1 MGRAYS
7 EALALIEAGKQ
18 MALGAVKEKP
28 MRTVVEKKDK
38 PKDVD
43 LLALMEQ
50 KRREYLALKNFVDE
64 QAKLGKPDK
73 EEKKESVFNVRNIA
87 LALIASSPITGP
99 LYVWW
104 FRLLMGT

>member
-1 MGRAYS
+1 MQLRFAMPMVWS
-7 EALALIEAGKQ
+7 A
-18 MALGAVKEKP
+18 MLG
-28 MRTVVEKKDK
+28 
-38 PKDVD
+38 
-43 LLALMEQ
+43 
-50 KRREYLALKNFVDE
+50 ALKNFVDE

>member
-28 MRTVVEKKDK
+28 MRTIEKKDK
-38 PKDVD
+38 PQELDI
-43 LLALMEQ
+43 LALMEK